1 MRDDTMGIDLSR
13 FKVVYDE
20 KVLKALSL
28 QEVVFPDSVHWEDTR
43 KKPNLIEILVIN
55 DDGNIEAL
63 RDEAWMFQ
71 FIPILS
77 K

>member
-1 MRDDTMGIDLSR
+1 MGIDLSR
-13 FKVVYDE
+13 FKVIYKD

-28 QEVVFPDSVHWEDTR
+28 QEVIFPDSVHLEDSH

-55 DDGNIEAL
+55 EDGNIAAL

-71 FIPILS
+71 FIPILRGE
-77 K
+77 

>member
-1 MRDDTMGIDLSR
+1 MRDGIMGIDLSR

-28 QEVVFPDSVHWEDTR
+28 QEVVFQDSVDWEDR
-43 KKPNLIEILVIN
+43 CKKPNLIEILVIN
-55 DDGNIEAL
+55 DDGNIEVL

>member
-1 MRDDTMGIDLSR
+1 MGIMGIDLSR
-13 FKVVYDE
+13 FKVVYDD

-28 QEVVFPDSVHWEDTR
+28 QEVIFSDSVNCEDAH
-43 KKPNLIEILVIN
+43 KKPSLIEILVIN

-63 RDEAWMFQ
+63 RDEAWRFQ
-71 FIPILS
+71 FISILS

>member
-1 MRDDTMGIDLSR
+1 MRDSIMGIDLSR

-28 QEVVFPDSVHWEDTR
+28 QEVVFPDSVDLEDIR

-55 DDGNIEAL
+55 EDGNIEAL

>member
-1 MRDDTMGIDLSR
+1 MGIDLSR
-13 FKVVYDE
+13 FKVVYNE

-28 QEVVFPDSVHWEDTR
+28 QEIYFDENANWDDIR
-43 KKPNLIEILVIN
+43 KKPKLIEILVIN
-55 DDGNIEAL
+55 EDGNIEAI